1 MQHIEH
7 ANASF
12 PSTAKIV
19 IIAPLDFGKKQ
30 QVILCHILIKPAII
44 GSVLACNCLC
54 SCAFLSLAVPLTLYS
69 QSTLLQFGFPKSEY

>member
-19 IIAPLDFGKKQ
+19 IIAPKKEKNEP
-30 QVILCHILIKPAII
+30 ISLLCNSSTHIIKE
-44 GSVLACNCLC
+44 
-54 SCAFLSLAVPLTLYS
+54 T
-69 QSTLLQFGFPKSEY
+69 T